1 MISRIFIA
9 CLFLGMY
16 STGSLLGCKWIVK
29 DQDDINHQFHV
40 YNNRALGFLDM
51 MVSITNTTK
60 DAEIEHTVAFPNQLY
75 HQKSK
80 ATDEDK
86 LAFIVQILEEVAA
99 LFEEDHSSAS
109 WEENTVENFLNIVNK
124 QAEEL
129 RSCIGSHSY
138 TTQKVQRRTEM
149 YFKRLSNE
157 ILKKNGYSAEAW
169 ETIRNITEDHLRQCG
184 FLVNS
189 LGNAH

>member
-51 MVSITNTTK
+51 MITNTTK

-157 ILKKNGYSAEAW
+157 ILKKNGHSAETL
-169 ETIRNITEDHLRQCG
+169 EVIRNETKGHLVRADK
-184 FLVNS
+184 LVSS
-189 LGNAH
+189 LHSAN

>member
-1 MISRIFIA
+1 MVLLPQIFIA

-51 MVSITNTTK
+51 MITNTTK

-129 RSCIGSHSY
+129 RSCVSS
-138 TTQKVQRRTEM
+138 
-149 YFKRLSNE
+149 LSFVF
-157 ILKKNGYSAEAW
+157 GYSAEAW
-169 ETIRNITEDHLRQCG
+169 ETIRNITKDHLSQCG